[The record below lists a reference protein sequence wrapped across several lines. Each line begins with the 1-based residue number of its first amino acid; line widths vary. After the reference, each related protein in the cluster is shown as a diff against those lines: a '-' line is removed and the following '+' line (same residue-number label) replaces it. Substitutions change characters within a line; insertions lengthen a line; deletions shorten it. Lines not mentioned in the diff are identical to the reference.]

1 MMTRKFRSTRK
12 FDKHFK
18 SLEPKIIKQA
28 AKTIDLFIKDPAHP
42 SLRLKKVQ
50 GADNFYEI
58 SVNMSIRI
66 IVQIISKEKDQINTF
81 YIIGKHEEVFP
92 VD

>member
-28 AKTIDLFIKDPAHP
+28 AKTIDLFIKDPAQP

>member
-1 MMTRKFRSTRK
+1 MTRKIRSTRK
-12 FDKHFK
+12 FDKQFK
-18 SLEPKIIKQA
+18 SLDPKIIKQA
-28 AKTIDLFIKDPAHP
+28 TKTIELFIKDPTHP

-50 GADNFYEI
+50 GTENYYEI

-81 YIIGKHEEVFP
+81 YIIGKHEEVRL
-92 VD
+92 

>member
-1 MMTRKFRSTRK
+1 MTRKFRSTRK
-12 FDKHFK
+12 FDKLFK
-18 SLEPKIIKQA
+18 SLDKKAIKQA
-28 AKTIDLFIKDPAHP
+28 EKSIDQFIKDSTHP

-50 GADNFYEI
+50 GTDGFYEI

-66 IVQIISKEKDQINTF
+66 IIEIKSEETDQINTF

-92 VD
+92 VN